1 MKLLKIFFLT
11 LIILNLG
18 AVVQAGKRFT
28 SSYPCSEAAKTCVS
42 SGTKIV
48 DGFAVTKDCWEWS
61 YIKTCNYPSKDDCK
75 NFYHCYAVAT
85 HACLLKDSLGN
96 CVNLYR
102 EFSCKSWDPI
112 TIENKTIRQ
121 DLVEKDGQEG
131 LICKG
136 MPCIDGHCVDKS
148 YMTNGEMMDSISK
161 LYAVS
166 SMNPDKLGNFNLF
179 QGYCDHC
186 SKKAMSYT
194 NCCAIDPKGWGKNF
208 GAKCTKDEND
218 LMDKR
223 SKKLCEFAVKE
234 NKQTM
239 GVTTVVKH
247 HYCCFGSLLD
257 KVIQVEGRKQ
267 LFPDKPVDQLFSN
280 NGRVDC
286 RGFTLEEIQKIDWD
300 KVDFTEFIED
310 FKVKFFGKY
319 KSPNPDEISQRVNS
333 SMASLRKYDNN
344 PNNQQNNMTGW
355 KGDMQDESWEAEEER
370 RIEAEKILAVRQ
382 AEKLEQERLAKIEA
396 ERLNKIRLAKLA
408 EEARLEKRKF
418 INEYQRLSKL
428 AQDNTVPSS
437 TLGKRHAELHKS
449 NRELEKQKGIPYATQ
464 ICSQAWEEMRLES
477 NIASV
482 TNSISQYSNNPGQRK
497 IYENIRKG
505 YEDELE
511 KLKSQ

>member
-1 MKLLKIFFLT
+1 MIKTLKIFFLT

-28 SSYPCSEAAKTCVS
+28 SSYPCSEAVKTCVS

-75 NFYHCYAVAT
+75 NFYHCYAVAN

-96 CVNLYR
+96 CVNLHR
-102 EFSCKSWDPI
+102 EFCCKSWDPI

-121 DLVEKDGQEG
+121 DLVAKDGQKG

-186 SKKAMSYT
+186 SKKATSYT
-194 NCCAIDPKGWGKNF
+194 NCCAIDPKGWGKNL

-223 SKKLCEFAVKE
+223 SKKLCVYVGKV

-247 HYCCFGSLLD
+247 HYCCFGSILD
-257 KVIQVEGRKQ
+257 KVLQVEGRKQ
-267 LFPDKPVDQLFSN
+267 LGMNFGSGGSPN
-280 NGRVDC
+280 C
-286 RGFTLEEIQKIDWD
+286 RGFTLEEIQRIDWD

-319 KSPNPDEISQRVNS
+319 KSPNPDEISERVNS

-344 PNNQQNNMTGW
+344 PNNQENNMTGW
-355 KGDMQDESWEAEEER
+355 KGDMQDESWEADEER
-370 RIEAEKILAVRQ
+370 RIEAEKILALQ
-382 AEKLEQERLAKIEA
+382 EAERLEQERLAKIEA
-396 ERLNKIRLAKLA
+396 ERLEQIRLAKLA
-408 EEARLEKRKF
+408 EEARLEKRF
-418 INEYQRLSKL
+418 YVDGFLSFVRPDGNNPHQKAAADL
-428 AQDNTVPSS
+428 P
-437 TLGKRHAELHKS
+437 GYERFKKELK
-449 NRELEKQKGIPYATQ
+449 EKKGEAYMI
-464 ICSQAWEEMRLES
+464 QAWSQSQEEWRLEQ
-477 NIASV
+477 
-482 TNSISQYSNNPGQRK
+482 T
-497 IYENIRKG
+497 IYAWKYWKKDPTTIKK
-505 YEDELE
+505 YEDEPE
-511 KLKSQ
+511 NLKSQ